1 MHPVA
6 FVSLATLLALPCV
19 GQITVSVHA
28 LTPLTATATVGT
40 QQVSTTTPIG
50 PVGSSDL
57 VAADLHVLFA
67 GEAHMA
73 LWWDTTV
80 TNTATR
86 FEWHQYST
94 LSEFPTVP
102 VSASTTSCDLLVMLQ
117 SVNPVHVQIDVERIV
132 QASAGA
138 TLPTNRIDIGNDG
151 HFDFLETSS
160 MPGTVAADIGPQPLL
175 FLVRSETFGTGAV
188 NVMHRITVRPDH
200 TLVATAAGSCAG
212 DLLRVQPT
220 FVGTGIQLASYPA
233 NPLDLSIGVLG
244 LGMQPLLFPSP
255 TGMPC
260 LVVPSADLTV
270 LLFPHVPFDLA
281 IPASVRPLD
290 LWVQAVTLQPF
301 GPASTDGHHVFAY

>member
-86 FEWHQYST
+86 FEWHQY
-94 LSEFPTVP
+94 
-102 VSASTTSCDLLVMLQ
+102 
-117 SVNPVHVQIDVERIV
+117 
-132 QASAGA
+132 
-138 TLPTNRIDIGNDG
+138 
-151 HFDFLETSS
+151 
-160 MPGTVAADIGPQPLL
+160 
-175 FLVRSETFGTGAV
+175 
-188 NVMHRITVRPDH
+188 
-200 TLVATAAGSCAG
+200 
-212 DLLRVQPT
+212 
-220 FVGTGIQLASYPA
+220 
-233 NPLDLSIGVLG
+233 
-244 LGMQPLLFPSP
+244 
-255 TGMPC
+255 
-260 LVVPSADLTV
+260 
-270 LLFPHVPFDLA
+270 
-281 IPASVRPLD
+281 
-290 LWVQAVTLQPF
+290 
-301 GPASTDGHHVFAY
+301 